1 MSDNGEPRRDDT
13 SNFGGAGGVRTPA
26 PGESSSANHPAI
38 RAASLSS
45 YDDQTVLNIPA
56 AEIFEAGSTSR
67 PSTSSSAAGSQ
78 DTMFVGRPPS
88 ANASG
93 DSSTQETM
101 FGGAAAAAPHLSSSS
116 AGNAWATPPPVS
128 NTLPAGTVIGNRY
141 EIVSLLGVGGMGAVY
156 KTRDLEIGRLVA
168 FKVIRP
174 EFALDPAIIDR
185 FKQELLLASQVTHKN
200 VIRIY
205 DLGEADGMKFITMEY
220 VDGQDLHAII
230 REKGKFTKAQVIAI
244 MRQVCQALEAA
255 HHVGVVHRD
264 LKPQNILMD
273 ANWRVL
279 VMDFGL
285 ARTLEDNGMTQS
297 GSLVGTMDYMSP
309 EQALGKSV
317 DQRSDIF
324 AMGIIFYELLSGQM
338 PYQAPTAVARLIMR
352 TQQAVGSLAEIDPA
366 LPLPLCDIV
375 ARCMERDVAL
385 RYQGPAEILVDLDAL
400 EGGAPI
406 SRLYLPSITPQ
417 RKLSWKVVAPV
428 SVLTVGLL
436 TGGYFL
442 VRGNLGGHSGAV
454 TATTGS
460 GVSLAVFPLRNASG
474 DPGLDWMSTSVAD
487 MLGTAVGQS
496 ANLHTISSERLRQVY
511 SDLRLTPQS
520 TIDTAML
527 QRISGLVTADNVVSG
542 QYVRLGDQINIEVV
556 LQDLKNNSSTTLK
569 AQSTEKDLPNA
580 INTLAESVRKNLS
593 LSSADLKSARA
604 RSFEPTST
612 SPIALRRYNEAIP
625 LAHTG
630 NNLQASKLLT
640 TAVQEDPQFAQAFA
654 LLSQVQSELGFQA
667 EAQQSSRRAVELAE
681 SQPLPSVVKDLINA
695 NHARITQANKKAIE
709 AYEVL
714 FRNLPGDTDVEYT
727 LASLYIDTSAYDK
740 ARVLTT
746 ALLKDNPKNVR
757 ALWQMGVLELTSN
770 NPQAALDPLNQAIS
784 ITIQTNNLE
793 MKALVELAIG
803 ITYRLLNKP
812 EDALRNYQDSI
823 AINEK
828 LGQKR
833 GIAAALAEMAQ
844 VQSSSGDPDGAL
856 ASYKRSLQLLREI
869 GMNKEVGDTL
879 MDMGVLL
886 HDRGKPDEALQAY
899 QEALRTQ
906 RENGDENFEALCLN
920 NIASVYLTRGDTG
933 NAFTYFQQALQLRE
947 KLAVPG
953 YIAESLSGMGEAYT
967 RDGQYDEAIK
977 VLIRA
982 LELARKSDNPQR
994 AALISHQMGQVF
1006 ADEGRYGAAVTSMQ
1020 DSLKGLRALND
1031 KTKDLVEV
1039 QNSLALTLAR
1049 SGHLAE
1055 AATALEGTE
1064 AAAHD
1069 LKNDVLLA
1077 EILNTRGD
1085 IDFYKGDSKAAGQQY
1100 QKALPLA
1107 SHGKEAGVVI
1117 LSKLNLA
1124 RVALTQ
1130 GHARETIAT
1139 LTPLVEKRA
1148 TYDRILAIRISST
1161 LSAALIQ
1168 TKAPTTARQI
1178 LLSDLGQAE
1187 RAGMK
1192 PEIAGI
1198 YYLLGTAA
1206 KASKNTGDALSYSRQ
1221 ATKTYDAIR
1230 AEQGG
1235 DKILERAD
1243 LKQMYQDATQTV
1255 SAGATTLTK
1264 P

>member
-1 MSDNGEPRRDDT
+1 MSDNGGSKRDDA
-13 SNFGGAGGVRTPA
+13 SAFGGAGGVRTPA
-26 PGESSSANHPAI
+26 PGESSSSNHPAI
-38 RAASLSS
+38 RPEDLPS
-45 YDDQTVLNIPA
+45 YDDQTVLNISA
-56 AEIFEAGSTSR
+56 AEIFEAASGSDSAAPT
-67 PSTSSSAAGSQ
+67 PSSAA
-78 DTMFVGRPPS
+78 
-88 ANASG
+88 
-93 DSSTQETM
+93 SSQETL
-101 FGGAAAAAPHLSSSS
+101 FGGASAAHHSLSS
-116 AGNAWATPPPVS
+116 AGDAWATPPPVP
-128 NTLPAGTVIGNRY
+128 NTLRAGAIIGSRY

-230 REKGKFTKAQVIAI
+230 REKGKFTQAQVIAI

-273 ANWRVL
+273 SNWRVL

-309 EQALGKSV
+309 EQALGKTV

-324 AMGIIFYELLSGQM
+324 ALGIIFYELLSGQM
-338 PYQAPTAVARLIMR
+338 PYQAPTAVSRLIMR
-352 TQQAVGSLAEIDPA
+352 TQQAVGSLTEIDPS
-366 LPLPLCDIV
+366 LPEPLCAIV
-375 ARCMERDVAL
+375 SRCLERDVTL
-385 RYQGPAEILVDLDAL
+385 RYQDPTELLRDLDAL
-400 EGGAPI
+400 EGGGPI
-406 SRLYLPSITPQ
+406 SRVYQPAVAP
-417 RKLSWKVVAPV
+417 RRLSWKIVVPA

-436 TGGYFL
+436 TGGYYL
-442 VRGNLGGHSGAV
+442 VRGNSAGRTATS
-454 TATTGS
+454 ATTGS

-474 DPGLDWMSTSVAD
+474 DPSLDWMSTSVAD
-487 MLGTAVGQS
+487 MLSTAVGQS

-520 TIDTAML
+520 TIDTPML
-527 QRISGLVTADNVVSG
+527 QRISGLVTADTVVSG
-542 QYVRLGDQINIEVV
+542 QYVRLGDQINIEVLV
-556 LQDLKNNSSTTLK
+556 QDLKNNNTTTLK
-569 AQSTEKDLPNA
+569 AQSTEKDLPTA
-580 INTLAESVRKNLS
+580 INTLAESVRKNLA
-593 LSSADLKSARA
+593 LSSADIKSARA
-604 RSFEPTST
+604 RSFEATST
-612 SPIALRRYNEAIP
+612 SPIALRSYNEALP

-630 NNLQASKLLT
+630 NNIQASKLLT
-640 TAVQEDPQFAQAFA
+640 TAVQADPQFAQAFA

-681 SQPLPSVVKDLINA
+681 TQPLPATVKDLINA

-714 FRNLPGDTDVEYT
+714 FRNLPGDTDVQYT

-770 NPQAALDPLNQAIS
+770 NPQAALEPLSQAIS
-784 ITIQTNNLE
+784 ITIQTNNSE
-793 MKALVELAIG
+793 MKALVELAMG

-812 EDALRNYQDSI
+812 DDALRNYQDSI

-828 LGQKR
+828 IGQKR
-833 GIAAALAEMAQ
+833 GVAAALDEMAQ

-856 ASYKRSLQLLREI
+856 ASYKRALQLLREI

-886 HDRGKPDEALQAY
+886 HDRGQPDEALQAY

-977 VLIRA
+977 ALIRA
-982 LELARKSDNPQR
+982 LELARKADNQQR
-994 AALISHQMGQVF
+994 AALVSQQMGQVF

-1020 DSLKGLRALND
+1020 DALKGLRALND

-1049 SGHLAE
+1049 SGRLAE
-1055 AATALEGTE
+1055 ATTALEGTE

-1069 LKNDVLLA
+1069 LKNDVLMA
-1077 EILNTRGD
+1077 EVLNTRGD
-1085 IDFYKGDSKAAGQQY
+1085 IEFYKGDTKAAGAQY
-1100 QKALPLA
+1100 QKALQLA
-1107 SHGKEAGVVI
+1107 GHGKEAGVVI

-1124 RVALTQ
+1124 RVALAQ
-1130 GHARETIAT
+1130 GRARETVAA
-1139 LTPLVEKRA
+1139 LTPLVAKRA
-1148 TYDRILAIRISST
+1148 DYARIVAIRLSST

-1168 TKAPTTARQI
+1168 TQTLAPARQA

-1187 RAGMK
+1187 KSGMK
-1192 PEIAGI
+1192 PEIANI
-1198 YYLLGTAA
+1198 YYLLHTAA
-1206 KASKNTGDALSYSRQ
+1206 RVSKSSGDDVSYSRQ
-1221 ATKTYDAIR
+1221 AIKAYDAIR

-1243 LKQMYQDATQTV
+1243 LKQMYREATQTV
-1255 SAGATTLTK
+1255 SGGGTAT